1 MSKASERGDERR
13 PASDRARP
21 DWKNARPNPYAGKLA
36 HGGNWRRLDD
46 DLAAAF
52 STSMEV
58 NDALRALLALR
69 TLLPRAPAAPR
80 RRRAA

>member
-1 MSKASERGDERR
+1 MSKASERDDERR
-13 PASDRARP
+13 PAGGRPRP
-21 DWKNARPNPYAGKLA
+21 DWKNARPNPYAGKLT

-52 STSMEV
+52 GTSKEV
-58 NDALRALLALR
+58 NDALRAVLALR
-69 TLLPRAPAAPR
+69 ALLPRDSAAPR

>member
-1 MSKASERGDERR
+1 MSKASEHRDERP

-21 DWKNARPNPYAGKLA
+21 DWKNARPNPHAGKLA

-52 STSMEV
+52 HTSKEV
-58 NDALRALLALR
+58 NDALRALLSLRALV
-69 TLLPRAPAAPR
+69 PHAPDAPR
-80 RRRAA
+80 KRRAA